1 MSETETPCP
10 SLRWITGPGRSA
22 AVVLLLHGGRVMS
35 GRRVSRCALA
45 HLRMLA
51 LGRRIG
57 RERVSCGLAIGVL
70 RNRYRGWNEP
80 GRDAIADA
88 RWAIGEARRRH
99 PEIPLIL
106 VGHSMGGRV
115 ALRLAGAPGVRA
127 VCALAPWIEPGEPS
141 TQLAGCRVL
150 IAHGNRD
157 SWTDPAASQRY
168 AQHAG
173 VPWIVIPGSGHAMLR
188 RGRWWLT
195 VIRHFIED
203 AITSAAERLECG

>member
-1 MSETETPCP
+1 MSETETPRP
-10 SLRWITGPGRSA
+10 SLRWITEPGRCA

-35 GRRVSRCALA
+35 GRRVNRCGLA
-45 HLRMLA
+45 YLRMLA

-57 RERVSCGLAIGVL
+57 REPVRGGTAIGVL

-80 GRDAIADA
+80 ERDAIADA

-99 PEIPLIL
+99 PEAPLIL

-115 ALRLAGAPGVRA
+115 ALRLAGVAGVRA
-127 VCALAPWIEPGEPS
+127 VCALAPWIEPGEP
-141 TQLAGCRVL
+141 TRQLAGRRVL

-157 SWTDPAASQRY
+157 TWTDPAASHRY

-173 VPWIVIPGSGHAMLR
+173 VPWIAIPGSGHTMLR
-188 RGRWWLT
+188 RGRRWLT
-195 VIRHFIED
+195 VVRHFVED